1 MLVLR
6 PTVSEPELWII
17 IEEMSGVM
25 YGLMVLYV
33 DDIAY
38 FSSEDAILAVHEYIV
53 SEWPASDLEW
63 ITESNSVRHLGV
75 EIGRELRTSE
85 NGEVFRVYTIGQ
97 AAYVQ
102 DLLQACNMTEVS
114 PTALPVPKEWVES
127 AENDEP
133 EDYDEPTLRQA
144 QRLVGE
150 MLWLGTRTRPDLMF
164 VITHAAS
171 LVAKRPSYV
180 VRLGMRLLSYLAGT
194 SDLRMTI

>member
-53 SEWPASDLEW
+53 SEWPSSDLEW
-63 ITESNSVRHLGV
+63 ITESNSVRYLGV

-133 EDYDEPTLRQA
+133 RTMTSLLCAKPNDWSERCCGWE
-144 QRLVGE
+144 
-150 MLWLGTRTRPDLMF
+150 LGTRPDLMF